1 MKGKKEGKRI
11 CKKFMPDRRIARE
24 SRTEHRVHSILNI
37 EYRAPYRIRTC
48 FAVETDHQ
56 WFRLLGVDAER
67 RKRRVVYPKRDEAMM
82 KLRKIYA

>member
-1 MKGKKEGKRI
+1 MQKVHAFAGEFRVSREQDI
-11 CKKFMPDRRIARE
+11 DSLSNAEYWIFE
-24 SRTEHRVHSILNI
+24 SRAPRSII
-37 EYRAPYRIRTC
+37 WTC